1 MRRLGGRDELLPYYD
16 LAGRMLGVVTNPV
29 ETAQDVLMRETAA
42 EIGREETFR
51 PTPVAV
57 YFGREGEPAADPYFA
72 GEGPDRVGCE
82 LCGECMTGCRK
93 DAKNSLDK
101 NYLYFAQKFGARVF
115 AENRVVDVVPL
126 SPDGA
131 EGYLVRTRKTTGL
144 FRGRRGLVFRTKG
157 LVIAA
162 GTLGTNALLL
172 DLKRRG
178 RLPNLSEHVGR
189 YTRTNSETLLGVRNF
204 APGTD
209 YTRGVAI
216 TSSVYPD
223 PDTHLEPVRF
233 GRGHDAMC
241 ALVAALTDGGKRT
254 PRFLRWLGNEL
265 RHPIRHLRMRDP
277 SDWAKETIIL
287 LGMQTLDNYFHLKLR
302 RPWFFP
308 FAKVLATKP
317 GPERC
322 HPTWLPAG
330 NDFGRRLAKRT
341 GGVAANVVTEV
352 TVNSPI
358 TAHILGG
365 CSFGPTPEEGVIDER
380 NRVRG
385 YECMIVCD
393 GSQIPENLGVNP
405 ALSITAFAE
414 RAMSFIPPKKPV
426 RCPSRGE
433 GLGPGRPAD
442 ERARA
447 FSKAASA
454 SLIMARG
461 PSAGGS
467 GQAIPAALLTTA
479 FESVTG
485 GGKGRRPS
493 AHSLHSSSVPS
504 RLRRASSP
512 ACDGLA
518 GRADELSGL
527 TLQGCERHFDL
538 DGRPARHVVAAIA
551 REQALDAPGR
561 LPDLA
566 HPQAGERDLDENPG
580 PELFESRPVRSG
592 AELWPLPERFEL
604 RKRRADPAPPRSEIV
619 HGPFAVEPVIGD
631 LGHEGPQ
638 LVPLDRHPP
647 RLEVGPEPGDDGVV
661 EPGVDALVHE
671 PAGEHGII
679 LFPELADEPGIDGF
693 AQRLPESA
701 MSLSFEERWL

>member
-1 MRRLGGRDELLPYYD
+1 MKETADFTFDYLVVGSGFGGSVAAMRLAQKGYSVGVVEAGKRWHADDFARRNWNLRKFLWLPSLGLYGTWRMRLLNGIFILAGSGVGGGSLNYANTLYVPPDSFFERPSVRRLGGRDELLPYYD

-29 ETAQDVLMRETAA
+29 ETAQDVLMRETAT
-42 EIGREETFR
+42 EIGREGTFR

-126 SPDGA
+126 SSDGA

-172 DLKRRG
+172 DLKQRG
-178 RLPNLSEHVGR
+178 RLPNLSDHAGR
-189 YTRTNSETLLGVRNF
+189 YTRTNSETLLGVRSF

-216 TSSVYPD
+216 TSSVHPD

-241 ALVAALTDGGKRT
+241 ALVAALTDGDKRI
-254 PRFLRWLGNEL
+254 PRVLRWLGNEL
-265 RHPIRHLRMRDP
+265 RHPVRHLRMRNP

-308 FAKVLATKP
+308 FVKVLATKP

-385 YECMIVCD
+385 YESMIVCD

-426 RCPSRGE
+426 RPLAAE
-433 GLGPGRPAD
+433 KAWGLDGLLTREPALSPKPPRPA
-442 ERARA
+442 
-447 FSKAASA
+447 S
-454 SLIMARG
+454 
-461 PSAGGS
+461 
-467 GQAIPAALLTTA
+467 
-479 FESVTG
+479 
-485 GGKGRRPS
+485 
-493 AHSLHSSSVPS
+493 
-504 RLRRASSP
+504 
-512 ACDGLA
+512 
-518 GRADELSGL
+518 
-527 TLQGCERHFDL
+527 
-538 DGRPARHVVAAIA
+538 
-551 REQALDAPGR
+551 
-561 LPDLA
+561 
-566 HPQAGERDLDENPG
+566 
-580 PELFESRPVRSG
+580 
-592 AELWPLPERFEL
+592 
-604 RKRRADPAPPRSEIV
+604 
-619 HGPFAVEPVIGD
+619 
-631 LGHEGPQ
+631 
-638 LVPLDRHPP
+638 
-647 RLEVGPEPGDDGVV
+647 
-661 EPGVDALVHE
+661 
-671 PAGEHGII
+671 
-679 LFPELADEPGIDGF
+679 
-693 AQRLPESA
+693 
-701 MSLSFEERWL
+701 

>member
-1 MRRLGGRDELLPYYD
+1 MKETADFTFDYLVVGSGFGGSVAAMRLAQKGYSVGVVEAGKRWHADDFARRNWNLRKFLWLPALGLYGTWRLRLLNGVFILAGSGVGGGSLNYANTLYVPPDSFFERPSVRRLGGRDELLPYYD

-29 ETAQDVLMRETAA
+29 ETVQDVLMRETAA
-42 EIGREETFR
+42 EIGREGTFR

-57 YFGREGEPAADPYFA
+57 YFGREGEPAADPYFE

-126 SPDGA
+126 SSDGA

-157 LVIAA
+157 LVVAA

-178 RLPNLSEHVGR
+178 RLPNLSDHLGR
-189 YTRTNSETLLGVRNF
+189 YTRTNSETLLGVRSF

-216 TSSVYPD
+216 TSSVHPD
-223 PDTHLEPVRF
+223 ADTHLEPVRF

-241 ALVAALTDGGKRT
+241 ALVAALTDGDKRM
-254 PRFLRWLGNEL
+254 PRILRWLGNEL
-265 RHPIRHLRMRDP
+265 RHPIRHLRMRYP

-287 LGMQTLDNYFHLKLR
+287 LGMQTLDNYFHLKLA

-308 FAKVLATKP
+308 FVRVLATEP

-365 CSFGPTPEEGVIDER
+365 CSFGPTSEEGVIDER

-385 YECMIVCD
+385 YEGMIVCD

-414 RAMSFIPPKKPV
+414 RAMSFIPPKKSV
-426 RCPSRGE
+426 RPLAAE
-433 GLGPGRPAD
+433 KAWGLDGLLTREPALSPKPPRPA
-442 ERARA
+442 
-447 FSKAASA
+447 S
-454 SLIMARG
+454 
-461 PSAGGS
+461 
-467 GQAIPAALLTTA
+467 
-479 FESVTG
+479 
-485 GGKGRRPS
+485 
-493 AHSLHSSSVPS
+493 
-504 RLRRASSP
+504 
-512 ACDGLA
+512 
-518 GRADELSGL
+518 
-527 TLQGCERHFDL
+527 
-538 DGRPARHVVAAIA
+538 
-551 REQALDAPGR
+551 
-561 LPDLA
+561 
-566 HPQAGERDLDENPG
+566 
-580 PELFESRPVRSG
+580 
-592 AELWPLPERFEL
+592 
-604 RKRRADPAPPRSEIV
+604 
-619 HGPFAVEPVIGD
+619 
-631 LGHEGPQ
+631 
-638 LVPLDRHPP
+638 
-647 RLEVGPEPGDDGVV
+647 
-661 EPGVDALVHE
+661 
-671 PAGEHGII
+671 
-679 LFPELADEPGIDGF
+679 
-693 AQRLPESA
+693 
-701 MSLSFEERWL
+701 